1 VGKNREPVP
10 SRHDEVRQDDID
22 VVLVDL
28 VHRLGSGAGGENMKI
43 RPGEDVQKKLEDIFV
58 IFRNQ
63 KGFFHRGNF
72 TFRGR
77 RDGRPIFPGRVKF
90 SGRVPI

>member
-1 VGKNREPVP
+1 
-10 SRHDEVRQDDID
+10 
-22 VVLVDL
+22 
-28 VHRLGSGAGGENMKI
+28 MKI

-72 TFRGR
+72 TFRGW